1 LNGLWTDVRTIC
13 RALIKACGFST
24 VAVLTLATGFTLCF
38 TVLTVANAFLI
49 RPLPYPD
56 ADRLYNVEAEV
67 PGRGAPSGLASVDWS
82 PLDDVVQHAIGWD
95 LDAFYIRGRERT
107 EMTPGAWVT
116 PGFLPGLGIGVSL
129 GRAFEATDFERGAAQ
144 VALISDQH
152 WDRRFGRD
160 PGVIGSTLRAYVSDR
175 PDEAEAFTIVGV
187 LPADF
192 WHVNIYTDVLAPLRA
207 PSIPYLVRLREG
219 VAPQVAAERMTALAA
234 PVATAPPGW
243 RVTLTPMRDR
253 YLAETRPILSAVA
266 TASAIALFIACA
278 NVAVLLLVRGTRR
291 RHEIAVRLALG
302 AGRWRIARLL
312 MLEALVL
319 GGLATVVGVL
329 MSLLAIG
336 ELGPVLEGYLGRRIP
351 GGLQALTPDGTVVL
365 GGILLCLTTVVACGL
380 APLLEAW
387 RLSSSLAANGRSLT
401 DGPRARRT
409 QSALIAAQVGAS
421 LTLLAGS
428 ALMVDSSVRMLRVDF
443 GFQAADIVSANVAL
457 RQRGYPDAES
467 RQVFFRRLL
476 DLLEER
482 TGRPA
487 AAGDWWPLQGRRPR
501 KVEAVGAEPRST
513 SADVISATTD
523 YFDVLGLTVV
533 QGTAFNA
540 AADRPGGEAVAIVSA
555 TLADRLWPGTS
566 VVGQR
571 LRVAVDAEGRASPID
586 LRVVGAV
593 NDVRGNHA
601 DADMSDLYV
610 PWFQRPG
617 RMAFVYMNGPA
628 PGQSETLRKSVA
640 ELDAEASVGEPVTL
654 GTLLDLERV
663 RSRLLA
669 GLLSAFGACA
679 AVLAL
684 IGIYGAVMYSVRYR
698 EREIGLRIAL
708 GAAPGNVAALF
719 VRQGSVLLLFG
730 LVPGVLG
737 ALAIGTV
744 LRSQRFG
751 TPATDPLLIAGTA
764 ALFAACGLLATWWPA
779 RRASRIDPAVVLKD
793 E

>member
-1 LNGLWTDVRTIC
+1 MNGLWTDVRTIC
-13 RALIKACGFST
+13 RALIKTRGFST
-24 VAVLTLATGFTLCF
+24 VAVLTLATGLTLCF
-38 TVLTVANAFLI
+38 TVLTVANVFLI
-49 RPLPYPD
+49 RPLPYPA
-56 ADRLYNVEAEV
+56 ADRLYNVEAEM
-67 PGRGAPSGLASVDWS
+67 PGRGTPSGLASVDWS
-82 PLDDVVQHAIGWD
+82 PLEDVVQSAIGWD

-116 PGFLPGLGIGVSL
+116 AGFLPGLGVRVSL
-129 GRAFEATDFERGAAQ
+129 GRAFEAADFERGAAQ

-152 WDRRFGRD
+152 WERRFGRD
-160 PGVIGSTLRAYVSDR
+160 PAAIGSTLRAYVSDR
-175 PDEAEAFTIVGV
+175 PDEAEAFTIIGV

-219 VAPQVAAERMTALAA
+219 VAPQVAGERMTALAA
-234 PVATAPPGW
+234 SVVAAPPGW
-243 RVTLTPMRDR
+243 RVTLTPMQDR
-253 YLAETRPILSAVA
+253 YVAETRPILSAVA

-302 AGRWRIARLL
+302 ASRVRIARLL
-312 MLEALVL
+312 VLEAVLLAAGATAVGLV
-319 GGLATVVGVL
+319 T
-329 MSLLAIG
+329 SRLAIG
-336 ELGPVLEGYLGRRIP
+336 ELGPVLESQLGRRIP

-365 GGILLCLTTVVACGL
+365 GGILLCLATVVACAL

-387 RLSSSLAANGRSLT
+387 RLSSSLAANGRSVT

-409 QSALIAAQVGAS
+409 QSVLIAAQVSAS

-443 GFQAADIVSANVAL
+443 GFQAADVVSANVAL
-457 RQRGYPDAES
+457 RQRVYPDAGS
-467 RQVFFRRLL
+467 REEFFRRLL
-476 DLLEER
+476 ALLEER

-501 KVEAVGAEPRST
+501 NVETAGAEPRST

-523 YFDVLGLTVV
+523 YFAVLGLTVV
-533 QGTAFNA
+533 QGAVFSS
-540 AADRPGGEAVAIVSA
+540 AADHPGGEAVAVVSA
-555 TLADRLWPGTS
+555 TLANRLWPGVS

-571 LRVAVDAEGRASPID
+571 LRVALDVEGRGSPVD
-586 LRVVGAV
+586 LRVIGVV
-593 NDVRGNHA
+593 NDVRANHA

-617 RMAFVYMNGPA
+617 RMAFIYMNDPTS
-628 PGQSETLRKSVA
+628 GQAETLRRSVA
-640 ELDAEASVGEPVTL
+640 ELDAEASVGEPMTL

-669 GLLSAFGACA
+669 GLLSAFGASA

-684 IGIYGAVMYSVRYR
+684 IGICGAITYSVRHR
-698 EREIGLRIAL
+698 EREIGLRMAL
-708 GAAPGNVAALF
+708 GAAPGKVAALF
-719 VRQGSVLLLFG
+719 LRQGSVLLLIG

-737 ALAIGTV
+737 ALTIGRV
-744 LRSQRFG
+744 LQSQRFG
-751 TPATDPLLIAGTA
+751 TPATDPLLIAGTTA
-764 ALFAACGLLATWWPA
+764 VFAACGLLATWWPA